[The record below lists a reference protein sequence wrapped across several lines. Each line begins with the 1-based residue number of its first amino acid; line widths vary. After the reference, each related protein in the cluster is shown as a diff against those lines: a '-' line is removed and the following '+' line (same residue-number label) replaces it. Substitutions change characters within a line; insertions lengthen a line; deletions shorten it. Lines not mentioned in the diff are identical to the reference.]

1 MSTDNRS
8 ILIPGIS
15 GFLAGTIVL
24 VTGTILLIQYGP
36 GDMGK
41 GFATGGTAGII
52 AFVII
57 LWRVARRPQ
66 RTTSFER
73 SFLGKADERDQRV
86 ATQAAAVVGVFSIP
100 AVSVAAV
107 AIAIGARSE
116 IVLALLIYALLAV
129 ALVSFIVTARKS

>member
-8 ILIPGIS
+8 ILIRGIS
-15 GFLAGTIVL
+15 GFLAGAIVL
-24 VTGTILLIQYGP
+24 VTGTIVLIQHGP
-36 GDMGK
+36 GNMGK
-41 GFATGGTAGII
+41 GFAAGGTAVII

-73 SFLGKADERDQRV
+73 SFLGSADERDQRV

-107 AIAIGARSE
+107 AIAIGARTE

>member
-8 ILIPGIS
+8 ILLRGIA

-36 GDMGK
+36 GNMGK
-41 GFATGGTAGII
+41 GFATGGTAVII
-52 AFVII
+52 AFVFV

-66 RTTSFER
+66 HASSFER
-73 SFLGKADERDQRV
+73 SFLGSADERDQRV
-86 ATQAAAVVGVFSIP
+86 ATKAAAVVGVFSIP

-107 AIAIGARSE
+107 AIAIGARTE

-129 ALVSFIVTARKS
+129 AVVSFIVTARKS